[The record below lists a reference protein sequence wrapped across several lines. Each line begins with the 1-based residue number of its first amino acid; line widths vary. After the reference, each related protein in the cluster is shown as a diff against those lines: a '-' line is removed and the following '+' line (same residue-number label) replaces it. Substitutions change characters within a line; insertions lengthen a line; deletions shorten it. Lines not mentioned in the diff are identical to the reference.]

1 MTFRV
6 PLDFSEVQEF
16 EVTPAGVYSTV
27 VEQFEIIPRKDEE
40 HFRQLKVDY
49 TITEDN
55 EFQGKK
61 ISRWVS
67 LSPKSLGFLKQF
79 LDPYTAVLDPDTQ
92 AQFAA
97 EGFEVDPDSAETD
110 EDGNISGV
118 VLWPNFEG
126 SVALVKVTVERHY
139 QDRTRKVNKV
149 APADLVKSVPE
160 QQATQQAASGP
171 ARQTTGAATAA
182 PARPGARRIS

>member
-6 PLDFSEVQEF
+6 PLDFSDVQEF

-27 VEQFEIIPRKDEE
+27 VEQFEIIARKDED

-61 ISRWVS
+61 QSRWVS
-67 LSPKSLGFLKQF
+67 LSPKSLGFVKQF
-79 LDPYTAVLDPDTQ
+79 LDPYVEKLDEQTA
-92 AQFAA
+92 AQFAQ
-97 EGFEVDPDSAETD
+97 EGFEVDPDTAETD
-110 EDGNISGV
+110 EDGNVSGV

-126 SVALVKVTVERHY
+126 SVALVKILVERHY
-139 QDRTRKVNKV
+139 QDRTRKVNKL
-149 APADLVKSVPE
+149 APADVVKSVPE
-160 QQATQQAASGP
+160 QAGAPAEAA
-171 ARQTTGAATAA
+171 AAPTRSAA
-182 PARPGARRIS
+182 PARAGARRIS

>member
-6 PLDFSEVQEF
+6 PLDFSDVQEF

-27 VEQFEIIPRKDEE
+27 VEQLEIIPRKDEE

-55 EFQGKK
+55 ELQGKK

-67 LSPKSLGFLKQF
+67 LSPKSLGFLKQW
-79 LDPYTAVLDPDTQ
+79 LDPYVDQLDPQTQ
-92 AQFAA
+92 EAFAA
-97 EGFEVDPDSAETD
+97 EGFEVDPDTAETD
-110 EDGNISGV
+110 EDGNVSGV
-118 VLWPNFEG
+118 ILWPNFEG

-149 APADLVKSVPE
+149 APADVVKSVPE
-160 QQATQQAASGP
+160 QAGAPAEAVAAAPTRS
-171 ARQTTGAATAA
+171 AA
-182 PARPGARRIS
+182 PARTGARRIS